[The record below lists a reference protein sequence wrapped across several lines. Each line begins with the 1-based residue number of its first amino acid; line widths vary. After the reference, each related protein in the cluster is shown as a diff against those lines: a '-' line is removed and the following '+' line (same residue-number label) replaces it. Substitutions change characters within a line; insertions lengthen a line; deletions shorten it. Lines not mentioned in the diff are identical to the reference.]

1 MTNVFSITIQRRAVP
16 TPLAEKS
23 STIVIKMLHQVLED
37 SRKASKSGAET
48 DAKVICLCD
57 ETRHKAV
64 AATEQTTADTV
75 HRSVVRAA
83 DCRSAG
89 PWFNS
94 GRTSW
99 FTFMT
104 WSSNLIIQMINVMSP
119 ITTIIRKSVICM
131 VAELRNGTALWT
143 VGSIGQRLEDLKAK
157 DESQLA
163 EAHQIEAA
171 ASHNFQMLQ
180 QSLEDEMKFN
190 AQDLEAAKHSFG
202 EVQGQLTTDTSDL
215 KMTEDALAED
225 TVALEDTTQD
235 CQATAADF
243 EAPTKSLS
251 EELQALAKT
260 RAVISEKTGG
270 AESFSYGLTQT
281 SFLQLFRSVMSSR
294 GGLACSLAQSE
305 HSIEL
310 SQLMLL
316 PRCTPRREKQRKS
329 EPPYK
334 TARSG
339 DIVMVIDG
347 ETFCVPEED
356 VPKVHYEE
364 DDGQVLPTEQV
375 HEGMQRKLQLMKDLE
390 VSERILRTDVP
401 SGKKI
406 YSNGDDPFAKVKGL
420 ISDMIARGVCGRY
433 PQGYLK
439 CLYSASV
446 SDKHGCQV
454 CCTTGRMG

>member
-1 MTNVFSITIQRRAVP
+1 MRRSYVCVMKLDIRLWQRQSRRPQIPFIAQWLERLTAGQQVPGSIP
-16 TPLAEKS
+16 DGHHGLP
-23 STIVIKMLHQVLED
+23 
-37 SRKASKSGAET
+37 
-48 DAKVICLCD
+48 
-57 ETRHKAV
+57 
-64 AATEQTTADTV
+64 
-75 HRSVVRAA
+75 
-83 DCRSAG
+83 
-89 PWFNS
+89 
-94 GRTSW
+94 SW
-99 FTFMT
+99 T

-131 VAELRNGTALWT
+131 EAELRNGTALWT

-270 AESFSYGLTQT
+270 AESF
-281 SFLQLFRSVMSSR
+281 QLRSHSNLISAVVPISDVIARRFGMFSSPKR
-294 GGLACSLAQSE
+294 AFDRVVAAHVASAM
-305 HSIEL
+305 HA
-310 SQLMLL
+310 
-316 PRCTPRREKQRKS
+316 EKGEAEES

-356 VPKVHYEE
+356 VPKAP
-364 DDGQVLPTEQV
+364 L
-375 HEGMQRKLQLMKDLE
+375 
-390 VSERILRTDVP
+390 
-401 SGKKI
+401 
-406 YSNGDDPFAKVKGL
+406 
-420 ISDMIARGVCGRY
+420 
-433 PQGYLK
+433 
-439 CLYSASV
+439 
-446 SDKHGCQV
+446 
-454 CCTTGRMG
+454 